1 MKNAPWLE
9 LSYTSNPLRV
19 IQNGVENLSYPI
31 LQSIDE
37 SLKELVRIERDR
49 HMREII
55 REINSYERR
64 DKK

>member
-1 MKNAPWLE
+1 MGMPWLE
-9 LSYTSNPLRV
+9 LNYTSNPLRV